1 MFVTSMSA
9 AEKLSIKD
17 ITSGKFAAKTVNG
30 INPIEG
36 TDTYARISDD
46 GKRVESY
53 SFKTGKKIAT
63 LFDVDNTMGKK
74 IKDFDG
80 YILSPDGTRMLIQ
93 TETERIYRRSFRAT
107 YYIYTIASHKLARLS
122 DGDKQQVPVW
132 SNDGLQVAFV
142 RDNNIFLVKL
152 LYDNAEIQVTKD
164 GKRNEVIN
172 GLPDWVNEEEFGF
185 NRALTFNADGTMIC
199 WLRYDEQRVK
209 TYSLQMYKGLK
220 PEKMENDIYPGYY
233 EYKYPKA
240 GEDNSL
246 MSAWS
251 YDIKSHKISKLEVP
265 LDADGYMPRI
275 KATVDPARV
284 VVYTMNRHQDEL
296 CLLSL
301 IHI

>member
-107 YYIYTIASHKLARLS
+107 YHIHHRFAQAGTPFGRRQAAGAGMVERRTAGGIRAR
-122 DGDKQQVPVW
+122 Q
-132 SNDGLQVAFV
+132 
-142 RDNNIFLVKL
+142 
-152 LYDNAEIQVTKD
+152 
-164 GKRNEVIN
+164 
-172 GLPDWVNEEEFGF
+172 
-185 NRALTFNADGTMIC
+185 
-199 WLRYDEQRVK
+199 
-209 TYSLQMYKGLK
+209 
-220 PEKMENDIYPGYY
+220 
-233 EYKYPKA
+233 
-240 GEDNSL
+240 
-246 MSAWS
+246 
-251 YDIKSHKISKLEVP
+251 
-265 LDADGYMPRI
+265 
-275 KATVDPARV
+275 
-284 VVYTMNRHQDEL
+284 
-296 CLLSL
+296 
-301 IHI
+301 

>member
-36 TDTYARISDD
+36 PDTYARISDD

-132 SNDGLQVAFV
+132 S
-142 RDNNIFLVKL
+142 
-152 LYDNAEIQVTKD
+152 KD
-164 GKRNEVIN
+164 R
-172 GLPDWVNEEEFGF
+172 
-185 NRALTFNADGTMIC
+185 
-199 WLRYDEQRVK
+199 
-209 TYSLQMYKGLK
+209 
-220 PEKMENDIYPGYY
+220 
-233 EYKYPKA
+233 
-240 GEDNSL
+240 
-246 MSAWS
+246 
-251 YDIKSHKISKLEVP
+251 KS
-265 LDADGYMPRI
+265 
-275 KATVDPARV
+275 V
-284 VVYTMNRHQDEL
+284 V
-296 CLLSL
+296 
-301 IHI
+301 

>member
-107 YYIYTIASHKLARLS
+107 YYIYTMLRASWR
-122 DGDKQQVPVW
+122 
-132 SNDGLQVAFV
+132 AF
-142 RDNNIFLVKL
+142 RT
-152 LYDNAEIQVTKD
+152 ATSS
-164 GKRNEVIN
+164 R
-172 GLPDWVNEEEFGF
+172 
-185 NRALTFNADGTMIC
+185 C
-199 WLRYDEQRVK
+199 RYGRTTDCRWR
-209 TYSLQMYKGLK
+209 SC
-220 PEKMENDIYPGYY
+220 
-233 EYKYPKA
+233 
-240 GEDNSL
+240 
-246 MSAWS
+246 
-251 YDIKSHKISKLEVP
+251 
-265 LDADGYMPRI
+265 
-275 KATVDPARV
+275 ATI
-284 VVYTMNRHQDEL
+284 T
-296 CLLSL
+296 SSS
-301 IHI
+301 